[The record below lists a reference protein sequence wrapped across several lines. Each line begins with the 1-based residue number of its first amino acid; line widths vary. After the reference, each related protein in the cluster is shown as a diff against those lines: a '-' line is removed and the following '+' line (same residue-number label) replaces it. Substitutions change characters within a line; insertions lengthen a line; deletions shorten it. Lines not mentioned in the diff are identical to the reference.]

1 MLYLTSE
8 ELRSMVEHR
17 YEFDFFELMKSQGIR
32 TYHRNAKPASFAT
45 ARTVCL
51 REIIN
56 YKNNKR
62 SETSAI

>member
-1 MLYLTSE
+1 
-8 ELRSMVEHR
+8 MVEHR
-17 YEFDFFELMKSQGIR
+17 YEYDFFELMKSHGIR
-32 TYHRNAKPASFAT
+32 TYHRNAQPASFAI

-51 REIIN
+51 REITN